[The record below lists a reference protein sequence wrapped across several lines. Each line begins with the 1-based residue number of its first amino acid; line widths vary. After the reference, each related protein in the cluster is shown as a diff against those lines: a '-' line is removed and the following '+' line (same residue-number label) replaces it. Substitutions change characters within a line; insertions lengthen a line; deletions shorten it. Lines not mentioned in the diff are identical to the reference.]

1 MVPWTGAIL
10 ILQVFRLPTRSTA
23 TLAGSDDGDRL
34 HGLCRARKGGRTS
47 SMKTVPHYVLALA
60 MALPAILVGV
70 EIPSWLSLRSQ
81 KIALQSDL
89 RVFYTPGYMLRTG
102 QRRDLYSFLAVRR
115 NQDARVAADNAAVP
129 FLHPAFEAV
138 VFVP

>member
-1 MVPWTGAIL
+1 MMEYIAWRAQKYGSREYALGQSNRHKERAWFRDGMVPWTGAIL
-10 ILQVFRLPTRSTA
+10 ILLVFRLPTRSTA

-60 MALPAILVGV
+60 MALPAILLGV

-102 QRRDLYSFLAVRR
+102 QR
-115 NQDARVAADNAAVP
+115 
-129 FLHPAFEAV
+129 
-138 VFVP
+138 

>member
-1 MVPWTGAIL
+1 MS
-10 ILQVFRLPTRSTA
+10 RSEGWA
-23 TLAGSDDGDRL
+23 
-34 HGLCRARKGGRTS
+34 RTS

-115 NQDARVAADNAAVP
+115 NQDATVAADNAAVP

-138 VFVP
+138 VFVPLSFLPYRAAYFVWAGGDLAILALIYLLLQPFI